1 MYTFKITFRL
11 YNGGRK
17 CYTIKAANRDAA
29 IDKERERARWSHLDA
44 TGNITVYR
52 MGQIGEP
59 LSLSICI

>member
-1 MYTFKITFRL
+1 MYTFNITFRL

-17 CYTIKAANRDAA
+17 CYTIKAASRDAA
-29 IDKERERARWSHLDA
+29 IDKARARARRAHLDA

-59 LSLSICI
+59 LSLNICI